1 MPDND
6 KVLES
11 FLETAKLKKL
21 DLPDKFLKKIYNI
34 EKKYRYRDDNDRGIA
49 FKEIKNAIE
58 EYIANTQKTESSW
71 NFIN

>member
-11 FLETAKLKKL
+11 FLETAKLKKI

-34 EKKYRYRDDNDRGIA
+34 EKEYRYRDDNDRGIA

-58 EYIANTQKTESSW
+58 EYIANTQKTESS
-71 NFIN
+71 

>member
-34 EKKYRYRDDNDRGIA
+34 EKEYRYRDDNDRGIA

-58 EYIANTQKTESSW
+58 EYIANTQKTESS
-71 NFIN
+71 